1 MKLLVQ
7 VVLLAT
13 GFFASCSPTRFVPA
27 EMEYAS
33 IEINHEKTGENEAL
47 KNMLRPYSD
56 SVENSMNINI
66 GSLGG
71 EMTKSWP
78 ECSLGAFMTDAYLQM
93 GSDTFRQK
101 VDFALMN
108 MGGIRLGSLPA
119 GTITRGRI
127 FELMPFDNLLVLL
140 KLNGSQ
146 VQNLLS
152 DIAAKGG
159 WPISGGSYT
168 ISDKKAVDIKINGK
182 PLDPEKIYVLAT
194 SDYIANGGDESSILK
209 NIPQISLGYLQRD
222 ALIAYVKKFAS
233 HDKMVPKTVS
243 QNRVIRTET
252 TYEP

>member
-1 MKLLVQ
+1 MKYLVQ

-27 EMEYAS
+27 ELEYAS
-33 IEINHEKTGENEAL
+33 YEIKLEKTGENEAL

-56 SVENSMNINI
+56 SVENSMNITI

-71 EMTKSWP
+71 EMTKNWP

-140 KLNGSQ
+140 RLTGSQ
-146 VQNLLS
+146 VENLLTDVAS
-152 DIAAKGG
+152 KGG
-159 WPISGGSYT
+159 WPIAGGSYT
-168 ISDKKAVDIKINGK
+168 ISGKKAVDIKIDGK
-182 PLDPEKIYVLAT
+182 PLDPLKMYVLAT
-194 SDYIANGGDESSILK
+194 SDYIANGGDESNTLK

-222 ALIAYVKKFAS
+222 ALLAYVKKFAS
-233 HDKMVPKTVS
+233 QDKMVPKTVS
-243 QNRVIRTET
+243 QNRVRWAKATN
-252 TYEP
+252 EP